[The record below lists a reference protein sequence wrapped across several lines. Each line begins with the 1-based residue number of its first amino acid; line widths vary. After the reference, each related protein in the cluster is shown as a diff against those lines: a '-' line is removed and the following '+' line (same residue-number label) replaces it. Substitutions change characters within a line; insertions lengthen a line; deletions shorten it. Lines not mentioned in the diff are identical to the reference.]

1 MISRALQILL
11 LVSAVARAA
20 PDRDTLLREKLDGL
34 VERQFVATVRD
45 LPGLADALQAAL
57 RRHPGAEDLNVVG
70 IAAEPVRWT
79 LGEVRLDLRNLR
91 FTDLLT
97 TACLRTGLYWGL
109 RGGSVVVAADP
120 VPRTLEFAVDPT
132 LTQVLLEKPKGD
144 ETRPGSDWTDVT
156 RVLAIHRRDDM
167 AAASLQ
173 PLLELQGSTSRLH
186 LTAEE
191 CDLEW
196 IIETLRQLNL
206 TPRQVRVTGTWV
218 AVPAARMEA
227 ALASAPKGGL
237 GQEELLALW
246 RQDGHRV
253 LHHQS
258 GNTLSGINMVLED
271 VEEVIYPTE
280 FDLLK
285 PAAGTN
291 APPAGVGFSPVQIP
305 GAFETRETG
314 VILNVTPTLEPGN
327 EIISLQ
333 VLPELCSLADW
344 IDYGRAEKEPLPAG
358 APTPPHFPQPVFRSF
373 NATTSLSIRDGSAL
387 GQCLGRDPKSGDDIL
402 LFLQAEVINT
412 EGTPI
417 RKYPLRLD

>member
-1 MISRALQILL
+1 MISRALLILL
-11 LVSAVARAA
+11 LSSAVARAA

-57 RRHPGAEDLNVVG
+57 RRHTGAEDLNVVG
-70 IAAEPVRWT
+70 VAAEPVRWT

-120 VPRTLEFAVDPT
+120 VPRTLEFAVDHK
-132 LTQVLLEKPKGD
+132 LVRELLEKPNGD
-144 ETRPGSDWTDVT
+144 TSKLGSDWTDMT
-156 RVLAIHRRDDM
+156 RLLAVHRRDDM
-167 AAASLQ
+167 AAASPQ

-186 LTAEE
+186 LTAAE

-206 TPRQVRVTGTWV
+206 TPRQVRVTSTWV
-218 AVPAARMEA
+218 AVQAPRMEA
-227 ALASAPKGGL
+227 ALAAAPKGGL

-258 GNTLSGINMVLED
+258 GNTLSGINMVLSD

-280 FDLLK
+280 FDLLE
-285 PAAGTN
+285 PPSGTN
-291 APPAGVGFSPVQIP
+291 APPAGAGFSPVQIP
-305 GAFETRETG
+305 ASFETRKTG
-314 VILNVTPTLEPGN
+314 VILNVTPTVDSGN
-327 EIISLQ
+327 EIIHLQ
-333 VLPELCSLADW
+333 VEPELCSLVEW
-344 IDYGRAEKEPLPAG
+344 IDYGRDKKEPLPAG
-358 APTPPHFPQPVFRSF
+358 AAQPPHFPQPVFRSF
-373 NATTSLSIRDGSAL
+373 NGSTSLSIRDGSTV
-387 GQCLGRDPKSGDDIL
+387 GHCLGRDPSSGDYIL
-402 LFLQAEVINT
+402 FFLKAELVNT